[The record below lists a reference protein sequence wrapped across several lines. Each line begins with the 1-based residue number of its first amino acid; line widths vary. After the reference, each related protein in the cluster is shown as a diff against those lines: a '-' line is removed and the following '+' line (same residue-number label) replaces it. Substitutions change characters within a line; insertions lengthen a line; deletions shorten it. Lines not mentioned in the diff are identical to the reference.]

1 MYFWL
6 VGHFTKRLESHSR
19 VSLNCVTFLTG
30 TTNKGFILKFAS
42 RATAI
47 SPFLAMAY
55 GEKATALEQQGK
67 DVIRLN
73 LGEPDFGAPLPVLA
87 AMKKSLNAPDY
98 PYTSALGMTELRE
111 AIASFYGTKHNVVVS
126 PSRVVVTAGASGALL
141 LASAALVES
150 GDNVILGDP
159 SYPCNRRF
167 LNAFGADVTL
177 VPTRSEE
184 NFQLT
189 AASVAH
195 NWKHNTKGVLI
206 ATPANPTGTAIDL
219 QELTKIGE
227 FCKAKGGFLIVDEI
241 YLDLSLSTDDALAEV
256 CPSQLSSSAD
266 TKLQTVLANAELGD
280 TVIVINSFS
289 KYFGMTGWRLGW
301 CVVPEAMTPIIEK
314 LAQNLFI
321 CPSTLSQKAALSCF
335 EPEALAQCE
344 QNRMTLAKRASFV
357 FSALKNMELTLDAQ
371 PDGAFYAYI
380 NIKHTGLSAVAFCD
394 ALLSQYH
401 VALTPGNDFGEHNAD
416 HYVRLSFATSIE
428 RLNEGLSRL
437 GEFVKTL
444 R

>member
-1 MYFWL
+1 M
-6 VGHFTKRLESHSR
+6 
-19 VSLNCVTFLTG
+19 
-30 TTNKGFILKFAS
+30 KFAS

-55 GEKATALEQQGK
+55 GEKATALELQGK

-73 LGEPDFGAPLPVLA
+73 LGEPDFGAPTPVLA
-87 AMKKSLNAPDY
+87 AMKESLDTPDF
-98 PYTSALGMTELRE
+98 PYTSALGIPELRQS
-111 AIASFYGTKHNVVVS
+111 IASFYETKHGININ

-141 LASAALVES
+141 LASAALVDP

-167 LNAFGADVTL
+167 LNAFGAEVTL
-177 VPTRSEE
+177 VPTRSED

-189 AASVAH
+189 AESVAN

-206 ATPANPTGTAIDL
+206 ATPANPTGTAIETD
-219 QELTKIGE
+219 ELIKIGQY
-227 FCKAKGGFLIVDEI
+227 CKAKGGFLIVDEI
-241 YLDLSLSTDDALAEV
+241 YLDLALSLDVQVDARAFQSNENKG
-256 CPSQLSSSAD
+256 A
-266 TKLQTVLANAELGD
+266 TLQTVLANAELQD
-280 TVIVINSFS
+280 TVVVINSFS

-301 CVVPEAMTPIIEK
+301 CVVPETMTPIVEK

-335 EPEALAQCE
+335 TPETLAQCE
-344 QNRMTLAKRASFV
+344 QNRNTLIERASLV
-357 FSALKNMELTLDAQ
+357 FNALQNMGLNLDAK

-380 NIKHTGLSAVAFCD
+380 NIKHTGLSAIEFCD

-416 HYVRLSFATSIE
+416 HYVRISFATGIE
-428 RLNEGLSRL
+428 RLNEGLARL
-437 GEFVKTL
+437 ATFVKSL

>member
-1 MYFWL
+1 M
-6 VGHFTKRLESHSR
+6 
-19 VSLNCVTFLTG
+19 
-30 TTNKGFILKFAS
+30 KFAS

-55 GEKATALEQQGK
+55 GEKATVLEQQGK

-73 LGEPDFGAPLPVLA
+73 LGEPDFGAPAPVLS
-87 AMKKSLNAPDY
+87 AMKESLNTPDF
-98 PYTSALGMTELRE
+98 PYTSALGIPKLRQS
-111 AIASFYGTKHNVVVS
+111 IASFYETQHDVKLS

-167 LNAFGADVTL
+167 LNAFGAEVTL
-177 VPTRSEE
+177 VPTRSEDS
-184 NFQLT
+184 FQLT
-189 AASVAH
+189 AESVAD

-206 ATPANPTGTAIDL
+206 ATPANPTGTAIDTD
-219 QELTKIGE
+219 ELVKIGQY
-227 FCKAKGGFLIVDEI
+227 CKAKGGFLIVDEI
-241 YLDLSLSTDDALAEV
+241 YLDLSLSNDLDARTHTGA
-256 CPSQLSSSAD
+256 SQSTNNKD
-266 TKLQTVLANAELGD
+266 VKLQTVLANSELQD
-280 TVIVINSFS
+280 TVVVINSFS

-301 CVVPEAMTPIIEK
+301 CVVPETMTPIVEK

-321 CPSTLSQKAALSCF
+321 CPSTLSQKAALACF
-335 EPEALAQCE
+335 TPEALAQCE
-344 QNRMTLAKRASFV
+344 QNRNTLIERASLV
-357 FSALKNMELTLDAQ
+357 FNAVQNMGLSLDAQ

-380 NIKHTGLSAVAFCD
+380 NIKHTGLSAIEFCD

-428 RLNEGLSRL
+428 RLNEGLTRL
-437 GEFVKTL
+437 ARFVEAL
-444 R
+444 A

>member
-1 MYFWL
+1 MK
-6 VGHFTKRLESHSR
+6 FT
-19 VSLNCVTFLTG
+19 
-30 TTNKGFILKFAS
+30 S

-55 GEKATALEQQGK
+55 GEKATVLEERGK

-73 LGEPDFGAPLPVLA
+73 LGEPDFGAPAAVLA
-87 AMKKSLNAPDY
+87 AMKESLDIPDF
-98 PYTSALGMTELRE
+98 PYTSALGIPELRQS
-111 AIASFYGTKHNVVVS
+111 IASFYETQHDVKLS

-141 LASAALVES
+141 LASAALVEP

-167 LNAFGADVTL
+167 LNAFGAEVTL
-177 VPTRSEE
+177 VPTRSED

-189 AASVAH
+189 ATSVAD

-206 ATPANPTGTAIDL
+206 ATPANPTGTVIDAE
-219 QELTKIGE
+219 ELIKIGE
-227 FCKAKGGFLIVDEI
+227 YCKSQGGFLIVDEI
-241 YLDLSLSTDDALAEV
+241 YLDLSLSAELDVCNGVLA
-256 CPSQLSSSAD
+256 SHSTMGID
-266 TKLQTVLANAELGD
+266 TKLQTVLADAELHD

-301 CVVPEAMTPIIEK
+301 CVVPEAMTPIVEK

-321 CPSTLSQKAALSCF
+321 CPSTLSQKAALACF
-335 EPEALAQCE
+335 TPEALAQCE
-344 QNRMTLAKRASFV
+344 QNRHTLEKRASLV
-357 FSALKNMELTLDAQ
+357 FSALENMGLGLDAK

-380 NIKHTGLSAVAFCD
+380 NIKHTGLSAIEFCD
-394 ALLSQYH
+394 ALLSQHH
-401 VALTPGNDFGEHNAD
+401 VALTPGNDFGEHNAN

-428 RLNEGLSRL
+428 RLEEGLSRL
-437 GEFVKTL
+437 AEFL
-444 R
+444 ESLS

>member
-1 MYFWL
+1 M
-6 VGHFTKRLESHSR
+6 
-19 VSLNCVTFLTG
+19 
-30 TTNKGFILKFAS
+30 KFAS

-55 GEKATALEQQGK
+55 GEKATVLEQQGK

-73 LGEPDFGAPLPVLA
+73 LGEPDFGAPAPVLS
-87 AMKKSLNAPDY
+87 AMKESLNTPDF
-98 PYTSALGMTELRE
+98 PYTSALGIPKLRQS
-111 AIASFYGTKHNVVVS
+111 IASFYETQHDVKLS

-167 LNAFGADVTL
+167 LNAFGAEVTL
-177 VPTRSEE
+177 VPTRSEDS
-184 NFQLT
+184 FQLT
-189 AASVAH
+189 AESVAD

-206 ATPANPTGTAIDL
+206 ATPANPTGTAIDTD
-219 QELTKIGE
+219 ELVKIGQY
-227 FCKAKGGFLIVDEI
+227 CKAKGGFLIVDEI
-241 YLDLSLSTDDALAEV
+241 YLDLSLSNDLDARTHTRA
-256 CPSQLSSSAD
+256 SQSTNNKD
-266 TKLQTVLANAELGD
+266 VKLQTVLANSELRD
-280 TVIVINSFS
+280 TVVVINSFS

-301 CVVPEAMTPIIEK
+301 CVVPETMTPIVEK

-321 CPSTLSQKAALSCF
+321 CPSTLSQKAALACF
-335 EPEALAQCE
+335 TPEALAQCE
-344 QNRMTLAKRASFV
+344 QNRNTLIERASLV
-357 FSALKNMELTLDAQ
+357 FNAVQNMGLSLDAQ

-380 NIKHTGLSAVAFCD
+380 NIKHTGLSAIEFCD

-428 RLNEGLSRL
+428 RLNEGLTRL
-437 GEFVKTL
+437 ARFVEAL
-444 R
+444 A

>member
-1 MYFWL
+1 M
-6 VGHFTKRLESHSR
+6 
-19 VSLNCVTFLTG
+19 
-30 TTNKGFILKFAS
+30 KFAS

-55 GEKATALEQQGK
+55 GEKATVLEQQGK

-73 LGEPDFGAPLPVLA
+73 LGEPDFGAPAPVVS
-87 AMKKSLNAPDY
+87 AMKESLNTPDF
-98 PYTSALGMTELRE
+98 PYTSALGIPELRQS
-111 AIASFYGTKHNVVVS
+111 IASFYETQHDVKLS

-167 LNAFGADVTL
+167 LNAFGAEVTL
-177 VPTRSEE
+177 VPTRSEDS
-184 NFQLT
+184 FQLT
-189 AASVAH
+189 AESVAD

-206 ATPANPTGTAIDL
+206 ATPANPTGTAIDID
-219 QELTKIGE
+219 ELCKIGQC
-227 FCKAKGGFLIVDEI
+227 CKAKGGFLIVDEI
-241 YLDLSLSTDDALAEV
+241 YLDLALSLDGRVNTSA
-256 CPSQLSSSAD
+256 SQLNENKGA
-266 TKLQTVLANAELGD
+266 LQTVLAFEELRD
-280 TVIVINSFS
+280 TVVVINSFS

-301 CVVPEAMTPIIEK
+301 CVVPETMTPIVEK

-321 CPSTLSQKAALSCF
+321 CPSTLSQKAALACF
-335 EPEALAQCE
+335 TPEALAQCE
-344 QNRMTLAKRASFV
+344 QNRNTLIERASLV
-357 FSALKNMELTLDAQ
+357 FNALQNMGLSLDAQ

-380 NIKHTGLSAVAFCD
+380 NIKHTGLSAIEFCD
-394 ALLSQYH
+394 ALLSQYY

-428 RLNEGLSRL
+428 RLNEGLARL
-437 GEFVKTL
+437 ATFVKSL
-444 R
+444 C

>member
-1 MYFWL
+1 MK
-6 VGHFTKRLESHSR
+6 FT
-19 VSLNCVTFLTG
+19 
-30 TTNKGFILKFAS
+30 S

-55 GEKATALEQQGK
+55 GEKATVLEQQGK

-73 LGEPDFGAPLPVLA
+73 LGEPDFGAPAPVLA
-87 AMKKSLNAPDY
+87 AMKESMDTPDF
-98 PYTSALGMTELRE
+98 PYTSALGIPELRK
-111 AIASFYGTKHNVVVS
+111 AIASFYETKHGVKVS

-141 LASAALVES
+141 LASAALVEP

-167 LNAFGADVTL
+167 LNAFGAEVTL
-177 VPTRSEE
+177 VPTRSEDS
-184 NFQLT
+184 FQLT
-189 AASVAH
+189 AESVADS
-195 NWKHNTKGVLI
+195 WKHNTKGVLI
-206 ATPANPTGTAIDL
+206 ATPANPTGTAIDAD
-219 QELTKIGE
+219 ELYKIGQY
-227 FCKAKGGFLIVDEI
+227 CKAKGGFLIVDEI
-241 YLDLSLSTDDALAEV
+241 YLDLSLSADVDSTA
-256 CPSQLSSSAD
+256 SQATHNTH
-266 TKLQTVLANAELGD
+266 TKLQTVLASADLQD
-280 TVIVINSFS
+280 TVVVINSFS

-335 EPEALAQCE
+335 TPEALAQCE
-344 QNRMTLAKRASFV
+344 QNRNTLIERANLV
-357 FSALKNMELTLDAQ
+357 FDALQNMGLSLDAK

-380 NIKHTGLSAVAFCD
+380 NIKHTGLSAIEFCD
-394 ALLSQYH
+394 ALLSQYY

-416 HYVRLSFATSIE
+416 QYVRLSFATSIE

-437 GEFVKTL
+437 AKFVQSL
-444 R
+444 G